1 MGERRGRVFPRPRPP
16 PPPHSWRRGLAAGAP
31 ALLLLLQL
39 LVLPLGHGSGFT
51 CGGRGGGLGPCEVC
65 LGFLERFYKYLK
77 AQDVELTPEMV
88 ARELLLMCEHTK
100 GKENRLCY
108 YIGATSDAATKIVNE
123 VARPMSAHVPVPKI
137 CEKLNMRDG
146 QICELKYGKKLNLN
160 KADLSRLRVADL
172 KRILDNWGEKCLACA
187 EKIEFIN
194 LILELAPLY
203 QSQPIDLNSEL

>member
-1 MGERRGRVFPRPRPP
+1 MAARP
-16 PPPHSWRRGLAAGAP
+16 GAASVRLAP
-31 ALLLLLQL
+31 APLLLLL
-39 LVLPLGHGSGFT
+39 VVPLGSGFM
-51 CGGRGGGLGPCEVC
+51 CGGRGRGGGLGPCEVC

-88 ARELLLMCEHTK
+88 ARELMLMCEHTK

-123 VARPMSAHVPVPKI
+123 VARPLSAHVPVPKI
-137 CEKLNMRDG
+137 CEKLNKRDG

-160 KADLSRLRVADL
+160 KAGLSRLPVADL
-172 KRILDNWGEKCLACA
+172 KRILFNWGEKCLACA

-203 QSQPIDLNSEL
+203 ESQPLDLNSEL